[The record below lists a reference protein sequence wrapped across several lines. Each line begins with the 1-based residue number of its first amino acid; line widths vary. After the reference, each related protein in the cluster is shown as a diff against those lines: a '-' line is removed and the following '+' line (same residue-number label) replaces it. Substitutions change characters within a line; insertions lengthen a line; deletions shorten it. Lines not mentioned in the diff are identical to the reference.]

1 MPLTT
6 EDNEHVFDALAQAVD
21 RAGPAQAP
29 LLLAKLVLLLA
40 NRISNRGAFEQA
52 LIEAEKHLE

>member
-1 MPLTT
+1 MALTT
-6 EDNEHVFDALAQAVD
+6 EDNEHLFDALAQAVD
-21 RAGPAQAP
+21 RAGPAQAQ

-40 NRISNRGAFEQA
+40 NQIANYGMFEQA

>member
-1 MPLTT
+1 MALTT
-6 EDNEHVFDALAQAVD
+6 DDNEHLFEALAQAVD
-21 RAGPAQAP
+21 RAGPAQAQ

-40 NRISNRGAFEQA
+40 NQLANCGTFEQA